1 MEAAR
6 LEFRVWFSMGV
17 QRLMALGLRGV
28 GHETAR
34 VRLHVE
40 VMRDSREIIERLL
53 IKLTITLSCIIYVQ
67 ELMPSSDAKTN
78 APRRHHSSASS
89 CKTFCRTINH
99 QQSLCLSSR
108 LIYNLILFQQ
118 NDTRIPPCLPPPSDQ
133 RGGRSPQIPGG
144 NHLRRRNSMLSSLS
158 QCLKYKTRQCI

>member
-1 MEAAR
+1 
-6 LEFRVWFSMGV
+6 
-17 QRLMALGLRGV
+17 
-28 GHETAR
+28 